1 MGGWRGGLEAGGF
14 GWCQGLEKSCA
25 CSAPVNDGVGP
36 SLGSKTLD
44 MEGPVQN
51 SLNDPVWSLLFF
63 SVWGLV
69 LQEDGFQEW
78 GSVPVLTRGLL
89 SALTEAQDI
98 FNLPLQHGGQETF
111 LSSVS
116 IRAVTLG

>member
-1 MGGWRGGLEAGGF
+1 MSE
-14 GWCQGLEKSCA
+14 
-25 CSAPVNDGVGP
+25 GVGP
-36 SLGSKTLD
+36 SLGSKTLN

-51 SLNDPVWSLLFF
+51 SLNNPVWSLLFF

-69 LQEDGFQEW
+69 PHEDGFQEW